1 MTNLTEVTFVSFYVV
16 NFNGENMLS
25 LPYSDSPETLSKCV
39 SSLLSVRLISKQCF
53 LYLMQLEFVC
63 FGKRSSSN
71 KLFANLTNEVV
82 VLAETRVRTY

>member
-1 MTNLTEVTFVSFYVV
+1 MV

-39 SSLLSVRLISKQCF
+39 SSLLSVRLVSKQCF

-63 FGKRSSSN
+63 FEKRGSN

>member
-1 MTNLTEVTFVSFYVV
+1 
-16 NFNGENMLS
+16 
-25 LPYSDSPETLSKCV
+25 
-39 SSLLSVRLISKQCF
+39 
-53 LYLMQLEFVC
+53 MQLEFVF